1 MRQFFKV
8 LSLSAL
14 LLSQSALADAQRIVV
29 LSPDV
34 VDIVVELD
42 GVARIV
48 GKDST
53 NRNPALKDIPAV
65 GVHRNLTVEPIVALS
80 PDLVLGSYMALPNNI
95 FEKLSALGVKA
106 VNVAPDEGLET
117 YAQSIVQIG
126 ELLGKTDAAKALSE
140 KWLAGMQ
147 ALPETGK
154 RYLLSYDGRIVAGR
168 GTVGDTFIK
177 RAGGINAADVDGL
190 KPLSR
195 EGWLAANPDVIII
208 AEHHKSALG
217 ELDAVK
223 QREEIA
229 ASNAAKTNNV
239 HYWPANSF
247 LRYELKSPEIVQ
259 KLHDLAK

>member
-1 MRQFFKV
+1 MKSWWKI

-14 LLSQSALADAQRIVV
+14 FALGIAQADVKRIVT

-42 GVARIV
+42 GTERIV

-53 NRNPALKDIPAV
+53 NRNPALKDVASV
-65 GVHRNLTVEPIVALS
+65 GVHRNLTVEPIVALE
-80 PDLVLGSYMALPNNI
+80 PDLVVGSYMVLPNNI
-95 FEKLSALGVKA
+95 FDKLSALGVNA
-106 VNVAPDEGLET
+106 VNVAPDESLES
-117 YAQSIVQIG
+117 YVHSIEKLG
-126 ELLGKTDAAKALSE
+126 ELLGKTEKAKALSQQ
-140 KWLAGMQ
+140 WQQGMQ

-177 RAGGINAADVDGL
+177 LAGGINAADVDGL

-217 ELDAVK
+217 EIEVVK

-229 ASNAAKTNNV
+229 QSPAAQNNQV

-247 LRYELKSPEIVQ
+247 LRYELKSPEVVKQ
-259 KLHDLAK
+259 LHDLAQ